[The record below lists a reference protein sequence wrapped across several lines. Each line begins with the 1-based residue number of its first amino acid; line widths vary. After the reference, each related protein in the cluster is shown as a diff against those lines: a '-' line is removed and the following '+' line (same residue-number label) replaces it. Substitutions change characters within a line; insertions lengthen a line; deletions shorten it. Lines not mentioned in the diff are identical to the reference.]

1 MDSRILGQLQRLL
14 HTRLLPRRHTGL
26 LVALIATLTL
36 RALIGNT
43 GVAPFVFSMAMLS
56 LLLVALY
63 TVQVDELVGERDLLV
78 RHRRRRS
85 RIGWALAVPAAF
97 ERVLVIIAP
106 NNWVYKLG
114 TIFWWLVFAF
124 VTLNQLRNLLKQKE
138 VTGETISMAVSVYL
152 LLGLTWGIFYV
163 VIFLY
168 QPLAFNL
175 GAIPPEELQ
184 RFTVFIYFSLTTLT
198 TIGYGDITPVSVQ
211 ARYAAVAEGVTGQLY
226 LAILVARLV
235 AMQMSGTRQ
244 ETGSK

>member
-1 MDSRILGQLQRLL
+1 MLEQLREAL
-14 HTRLLPRRHTGL
+14 HTHLLPRRHTTL
-26 LVALIATLTL
+26 LVALIVTLAA
-36 RALIGNT
+36 RPLIGNA
-43 GVAPFVFSMAMLS
+43 GVAPLVFSIALLS
-56 LLLVALY
+56 VLLVALY
-63 TVQVDELVGERDLLV
+63 TTQVDELVGERDRLV
-78 RHRRRRS
+78 RQKRRIS
-85 RIGWALAVPAAF
+85 RIGWVLAVPAVF
-97 ERVLVIIAP
+97 ERVLVMTAP
-106 NNWVYKLG
+106 SNWVYQLG
-114 TIFWWLVFAF
+114 AIFWWLVFAF

-198 TIGYGDITPVSVQ
+198 TIGYGDITPVSMQ
-211 ARYAAVAEGVTGQLY
+211 ARYAAVAEGITGQLY